1 MIFIM
6 LISVL
11 ALFLTD
17 IFIVHYIILC
27 TNYQEIF
34 ITSDTDTDININFF
48 YFYFWVRLDRLCFS
62 KWEDTLCLLSCSE
75 LSAEV
80 LVNSH
85 GHEILVAAGGIDNF
99 ISHYAHTGPYSTY
112 CRNRLTVFHCNKE
125 KSHILTWGHTDRIG
139 HIAINKLS

>member
-34 ITSDTDTDININFF
+34 ITSDTDTDINIIFF
-48 YFYFWVRLDRLCFS
+48 YFYF
-62 KWEDTLCLLSCSE
+62 
-75 LSAEV
+75 
-80 LVNSH
+80 
-85 GHEILVAAGGIDNF
+85 
-99 ISHYAHTGPYSTY
+99 
-112 CRNRLTVFHCNKE
+112 
-125 KSHILTWGHTDRIG
+125 
-139 HIAINKLS
+139 